1 MFISEDDN
9 DVFAAYFRKS
19 CIVNGGIYRMRF
31 VALDNDAVYE
41 VLDEGKQYGGDE
53 LMEIGLIVDMWGDYT
68 SKIWRLRKV
77 I

>member
-1 MFISEDDN
+1 
-9 DVFAAYFRKS
+9 
-19 CIVNGGIYRMRF
+19 MRF